1 MEDHDLRAAARA
13 AGAYVP
19 DPGRAPVPLALPFL
33 GTWTV
38 QNSPATRVPS
48 HGTHLLGETFA
59 IDFVAVDR
67 GGRTAPVRDWR
78 TAVGTEPPE
87 RFFGFDQ
94 PILAP
99 ASGTVVAVHDG
110 EPDHRARRS
119 PLTLVPYMLTQA
131 GRLRQG
137 LGTVAGN
144 HVILSLGSSGPYVGL
159 VHLRRGSL
167 LVRPCDEVTA
177 GRPIARC
184 GNSGNSTQPHVHV
197 QVMDSA
203 ELLRARG
210 LPMAFSRYRTARRRG
225 GQTQDVALGM
235 PRDGDIV
242 EPLPGRDPVEPMPGS

>member
-1 MEDHDLRAAARA
+1 MRDGGEDDLTAAVRAAD
-13 AGAYVP
+13 AYVP
-19 DPGRAPVPLALPFL
+19 DPGLAPVPLTLPFR

-67 GGRTAPVRDWR
+67 RGRTAPVRDWR
-78 TAVGTEPPE
+78 TVAATEPPE
-87 RFFGFDQ
+87 RFLGFDQ

-99 ASGTVVAVHDG
+99 ASGRVVAVHDG
-110 EPDHRARRS
+110 EPDHPARRS
-119 PLTLVPYMLTQA
+119 PLTLVPYLLTQA

-137 LGTVAGN
+137 LGAVAGN
-144 HVILSLGSSGPYVGL
+144 YVILALGASGPYVGL

-167 LVRPCDEVTA
+167 QVRPGDDVAA
-177 GRPIARC
+177 GRPVARC

-203 ELLRARG
+203 DLVRARG
-210 LPMAFSRYRTARRRG
+210 LPMTFRDYRSVRPRG
-225 GQTQDVALGM
+225 GRTEDVTSGV

-242 EPLPGRDPVEPMPGS
+242 EPLPAS

>member
-1 MEDHDLRAAARA
+1 MHDGGEDDLRAAVRA
-13 AGAYVP
+13 AGDYVP
-19 DPGRAPVPLALPFL
+19 DPGRAPVPLALPFQ
-33 GTWTV
+33 GTWIV

-48 HGTHLLGETFA
+48 HGTHVLGETYA

-67 GGRTAPVRDWR
+67 RGRTAPVRDWR
-78 TAVGTEPPE
+78 TVAGTEPPE
-87 RFFGFDQ
+87 RFFAFDR

-99 ASGTVVAVHDG
+99 ASGRVVAVHDG
-110 EPDHRARRS
+110 EPDHPARRS

-137 LGTVAGN
+137 LGAVAGN
-144 HVILSLGSSGPYVGL
+144 YVILSLGASGPYAGL

-167 LVRPCDEVTA
+167 LVRPGDEVTA
-177 GRPIARC
+177 GRPLARC

-197 QVMDSA
+197 QVMDSS

-210 LPMAFSRYRTARRRG
+210 LPMAFSHYRLFRRRD
-225 GQTQDVALGM
+225 GQSEDVALGM

-242 EPLPGRDPVEPMPGS
+242 EPLRAE